1 MKKKYPD
8 FPNYSAFR
16 RRLMLV
22 TGILWLGVTTLIA
35 QNTFQY
41 TGTVSD
47 KTGETLPGVSVVV
60 KGTVNGAATD
70 IQGGYKITSTR
81 STEIL
86 VFSFVGYVT
95 QEIETPA
102 GIPLKVVLASSAVGL
117 SELVV
122 IGYGTQ
128 KKSVV
133 TGAINLDAIKSR
145 LNKLQNTQR
154 TTVELWKPAP
164 GKHTIR
170 LVPYKFNKENPFI
183 ELYFHY
189 NINNKTYLS
198 PMSFGRPDPIVEFAD
213 KLKRMG
219 DKEDWKAAKKMEPK
233 LRTFVPVL
241 VRGEEGEGVKFWGFG
256 KTVYQEILGYMAD
269 ADYGDITDP
278 NEGRDITVEVVSAE
292 DSGTSYP
299 VTTIRVKPKE
309 TPLAVSKEDTDKYLN
324 NQKEITELY
333 SELTYAELKNVLEG
347 WLNPSAASEDE
358 KSASAETLSSTAN
371 NDDEAPFDT
380 TPSKPEVT
388 PAKKLDDVASAFD
401 DLFNS

>member
-1 MKKKYPD
+1 M
-8 FPNYSAFR
+8 
-16 RRLMLV
+16 
-22 TGILWLGVTTLIA
+22 
-35 QNTFQY
+35 
-41 TGTVSD
+41 
-47 KTGETLPGVSVVV
+47 
-60 KGTVNGAATD
+60 
-70 IQGGYKITSTR
+70 
-81 STEIL
+81 
-86 VFSFVGYVT
+86 
-95 QEIETPA
+95 
-102 GIPLKVVLASSAVGL
+102 
-117 SELVV
+117 
-122 IGYGTQ
+122 
-128 KKSVV
+128 
-133 TGAINLDAIKSR
+133 AINLDAIKSR

-241 VRGEEGEGVKFWGFG
+241 VRGEEGEGVRFWGFG

-269 ADYGDITDP
+269 PDYGDITDP
-278 NEGRDITVEVVSAE
+278 ESGRDITVEVVSAE

-309 TPLAVSKEDTDKYLN
+309 TPLAATKAENDKFLN
-324 NQKEITELY
+324 EQKEITELY

-347 WLNPSAASEDE
+347 WLNPSAAASEDE
-358 KSASAETLSSTAN
+358 KSVSAETLSSTAKD
-371 NDDEAPFDT
+371 DDEAPFDT
-380 TPSKPEVT
+380 TPSKPAAA
-388 PAKKLDDVASAFD
+388 PAKKLDDVAAAFD